1 VLALGAGIPS
11 PNASEV
17 CLKRSGITKI
27 TLGAFFYLFIF
38 FITPAL
44 SQTLPN
50 PTSPDDILQESFI
63 YPHSILFGNYF
74 ETLNSNYGTSIINS
88 FKENTGLFNLN
99 QSAGNINNQ
108 SNLTVI
114 TLTPDSKRN
123 ILSLIGL
130 SGIDISSGNT
140 IKYSGTISRQS
151 LIENSFENSK
161 GVFLVNQSPGS
172 LNQQSNALILS
183 LGVGSALMLS
193 DFELAASLSENSIQ
207 YEPGTVLES
216 KDAINNSFS
225 GMSGIVIINQSSG
238 DLNIIR
244 NNIGISFSKEIR

>member
-1 VLALGAGIPS
+1 LEPATPS
-11 PNASEV
+11 LNFLEV
-17 CLKRSGITKI
+17 SLRVSGIAKI
-27 TLGAFFYLFIF
+27 TLGVFFYLFT

-44 SQTLPN
+44 PQSLPN
-50 PTSPDDILQESFI
+50 PTSPDYILQEGFI
-63 YPHSILFGNYF
+63 YPHSILFENYF
-74 ETLNSNYGTSIINS
+74 ESSNTNYGTSIINS
-88 FKENTGLFNLN
+88 YKENKGLFNLN
-99 QSAGNINNQ
+99 QSSGNLNNQ
-108 SNLTVI
+108 LNLTVI
-114 TLTPDSKRN
+114 TLTPDSKEN
-123 ILSLIGL
+123 ILSNIGQ

-172 LNQQSNALILS
+172 LNQQSNTLIIS

-193 DFELAASLSENSIQ
+193 DFELATSSAGNSIQ

-225 GMSGIVIINQSSG
+225 GISGVVLINQSSG

-244 NNIGISFSKEIR
+244 NNVGISFSKEIR

>member
-1 VLALGAGIPS
+1 
-11 PNASEV
+11 
-17 CLKRSGITKI
+17 
-27 TLGAFFYLFIF
+27 
-38 FITPAL
+38 
-44 SQTLPN
+44 
-50 PTSPDDILQESFI
+50 
-63 YPHSILFGNYF
+63 
-74 ETLNSNYGTSIINS
+74 
-88 FKENTGLFNLN
+88 
-99 QSAGNINNQ
+99 
-108 SNLTVI
+108 VI
-114 TLTPDSKRN
+114 TLTPDSKEN

-140 IKYSGTISRQS
+140 IKYSGTIFRQS
-151 LIENSFENSK
+151 LIENSFGNSK

-172 LNQQSNALILS
+172 LNQQSNALIIS

-225 GMSGIVIINQSSG
+225 GISGIVIINQSSG

-244 NNIGISFSKEIR
+244 NAVGISFSKEIR

>member
-1 VLALGAGIPS
+1 LEASLKGLGIKKIP
-11 PNASEV
+11 
-17 CLKRSGITKI
+17 
-27 TLGAFFYLFIF
+27 LGVFFYLFIF

-44 SQTLPN
+44 SQSLIYPIS
-50 PTSPDDILQESFI
+50 PSPDDNIIQGSFV
-63 YPHSILFGNYF
+63 YPHSILFENYF
-74 ETLNSNYGTSIINS
+74 ETSNTNYGTSIINS

-99 QSAGNINNQ
+99 QSSGNINNQ

-114 TLTPDSKRN
+114 TLTPDSKEN

-130 SGIDISSGNT
+130 SGIDISLGNT
-140 IKYSGTISRQS
+140 IKYSGTIFRQS
-151 LIENSFENSK
+151 LIENSFENSR
-161 GVFLVNQSPGS
+161 GVFLINQSPGS
-172 LNQQSNALILS
+172 LNQQSNALIIS

-225 GMSGIVIINQSSG
+225 GISGIVIINQSSG

-244 NNIGISFSKEIR
+244 NAVGISFSKEIR